1 MSKIICYCK
10 NVTIHEIELAIVKGA
25 KTLVD
30 IQTITGACTGNK
42 CKELNPLGRC
52 CSEDI
57 KVLLN
62 DNNSKTNSRCCCCK

>member
-42 CKELNPLGRC
+42 
-52 CSEDI
+52 
-57 KVLLN
+57 
-62 DNNSKTNSRCCCCK
+62 